1 MSPAASRH
9 QPLDVLTRLGLLA
22 LFGLALAASP
32 PTPAAAAPAW
42 QVATGIPPLGYLLE
56 RLTGGQAGVR
66 VLVGPGQN
74 PHTYEPTPR
83 QRAALAQAKAYFK
96 LGLPF
101 ENTLLAKLNTGPE
114 GLKVVDLAQ
123 GLELAPAP
131 EEDHHHGD
139 ARHGQKHQEEKDHD
153 EGELDLHLWLSPR
166 LTQHLVRAMAQA
178 LKDLDPAG
186 AAGYDQRLQA
196 LLADLERVDQHLAQ
210 VLAPHR
216 GSYFLV
222 YHPAFGY
229 FGRDYGLK
237 QVAVETGGKE
247 PGARHLAGIIKKAR
261 ERHIKVIFVQP
272 QFPQKSAQQV
282 AREIGGAV
290 VAMDDLAPDYLANL
304 ERLAR
309 ELDQGLKGQKRP

>member
-1 MSPAASRH
+1 MTCLVRALTLGKAPA
-9 QPLDVLTRLGLLA
+9 LLA
-22 LFGLALAASP
+22 RLCLLVGICLALAA
-32 PTPAAAAPAW
+32 PTLAAAPPI
-42 QVATGIPPLGYLLE
+42 VATGIPPLGYLLE
-56 RLTGGQAGVR
+56 RLAGGQASVR

-83 QRAALAQAKAYFK
+83 QRAALAQAAVYFK

-101 ENTLLAKLNTGPE
+101 ENALLAKME
-114 GLKVVDLAQ
+114 GSHAGLRVVDLAQ

-131 EEDHHHGD
+131 EEDHHHGE
-139 ARHGQKHQEEKDHD
+139 ADHD
-153 EGELDLHLWLSPR
+153 EGEMDLHLWLSPR
-166 LTQHLVRAMAQA
+166 LAQHLARAMAQA
-178 LKDLDPAG
+178 LQELDPAG
-186 AAGYDQRLQA
+186 APGYQERLQA
-196 LLADLERVDQHLAQ
+196 LLADLERVDQRLTQ

-247 PGARHLAGIIKKAR
+247 PGARHLARIIKKAK

-309 ELDQGLKGQKRP
+309 DLDQGLKGQKRP

>member
-1 MSPAASRH
+1 MSQVAITPKAGARLARLCL
-9 QPLDVLTRLGLLA
+9 PL
-22 LFGLALAASP
+22 LFCLALAA
-32 PTPAAAAPAW
+32 PAWAAPAL

-56 RLTGGQAGVR
+56 RLTGGQASVR

-83 QRAALAQAKAYFK
+83 QRAALAQAAVYFK

-101 ENTLLAKLNTGPE
+101 ENTLLAKVAGGHP
-114 GLKVVDLAQ
+114 GLRVVDLTQ

-131 EEDHHHGD
+131 EEKHHHGE
-139 ARHGQKHQEEKDHD
+139 ADHD
-153 EGELDLHLWLSPR
+153 EGEMDLHLWLSPR
-166 LTQHLVRAMAQA
+166 LTQHLARAMAQA
-178 LKDLDPAG
+178 LMELDPAG
-186 AAGYDQRLQA
+186 TPGYQERLQG
-196 LLADLERVDQHLAQ
+196 LLADLQAVDQRLTQ

-216 GSYFLV
+216 GAYFLV

-237 QVAVETGGKE
+237 QMAVETGGKE
-247 PGARHLAGIIKKAR
+247 PGARHLARLIKKAKAH
-261 ERHIKVIFVQP
+261 HIKVIFVQP

-290 VAMDDLAPDYLANL
+290 VAMDDLAPDYLANQ

-309 ELDQGLKGQKRP
+309 DLDQGLKGQKRP